1 VLSEETTYPTDS
13 LPLATIPRRLVGWAI
28 DYLLFGVPF
37 SLVTVALNTSS
48 DASTIAEPPLWATFG
63 FAAASAVYQTVFVA
77 TRGRTLGAWIM
88 GVRIVRIDD
97 GQVPGWSKAGIR
109 ALVPMIAQAVPVVG
123 LFVMAAIYMTAL
135 FNPRRQGLHDRAAG
149 TIVVTVTR

>member
-1 VLSEETTYPTDS
+1 VLSSEATYPTDS
-13 LPLATIPRRLVGWAI
+13 LPLAPIPRRIVGWLI

-37 SLVTVALNTSS
+37 AVVSLALNDST

-63 FAAASAVYQTVFVA
+63 FAAASTIYETVFVA
-77 TRGRTLGAWIM
+77 TRGRTLGAWIV

-97 GQVPGWSKAGIR
+97 GHVPGWSKAGIR
-109 ALVPMIAQAVPVVG
+109 ALLPMALQAVPVVG
-123 LFVMAAIYMTAL
+123 IALMAAVYVTAL

-149 TIVVTVTR
+149 TIVVVATR